1 MQLLV
6 AVMKEKTVA
15 SCESKEGG
23 LDMHPV
29 SLALRESKITDAK
42 QSLCK
47 KNLSCVSFLF
57 VKVTVI
63 RRAQLNTP
71 NVARILKLTQHS
83 ILRRHYD
90 PNWNSV

>member
-29 SLALRESKITDAK
+29 SFAIRESKITDAK
-42 QSLCK
+42 
-47 KNLSCVSFLF
+47 
-57 VKVTVI
+57 
-63 RRAQLNTP
+63 
-71 NVARILKLTQHS
+71 
-83 ILRRHYD
+83 
-90 PNWNSV
+90 

>member
-42 QSLCK
+42 QSCVTRISVVCP
-47 KNLSCVSFLF
+47 SCF
-57 VKVTVI
+57 
-63 RRAQLNTP
+63 
-71 NVARILKLTQHS
+71 
-83 ILRRHYD
+83 
-90 PNWNSV
+90 

>member
-47 KNLSCVSFLF
+47 NNLSCVFFLF
-57 VKVTVI
+57 VKVTLS
-63 RRAQLNTP
+63 RRNINRFLGLLSFFIYAVFENYCPVDL
-71 NVARILKLTQHS
+71 ASSL
-83 ILRRHYD
+83 
-90 PNWNSV
+90 